1 MYYKC
6 SVPQLIFVLGP
17 VHYRVLK
24 CDITNILIFK
34 IVRFEI
40 FRKNK
45 MNNASVDSLLYSSTS
60 RQSIKD
66 YKSFSLPNMMALKV
80 SLKSHRSL
88 GDLGYTKSSYP
99 TPIKNKKLF
108 ISQEMTHNRLYSA
121 LLCTA
126 PSG

>member
-1 MYYKC
+1 M
-6 SVPQLIFVLGP
+6 
-17 VHYRVLK
+17 
-24 CDITNILIFK
+24 
-34 IVRFEI
+34 RFEI

-99 TPIKNKKLF
+99 TPIKNKKLL